1 MQVLGSR
8 KKPILGKD
16 FTLHLLNAL
25 KHVDDFGDTSI
36 IWIQCPYMEKNDI
49 ERDLS
54 ICQSMELHVKQ
65 RISSFAF

>member
-16 FTLHLLNAL
+16 FPLHLLSAL

-49 ERDLS
+49 E
-54 ICQSMELHVKQ
+54 
-65 RISSFAF
+65 